1 MPAKLYLCGMSLD
14 KNPTVT
20 DALDAIKALREELVS
35 VKDELGGNS
44 KKTSYGPKLQA
55 LVIYLSVVQ
64 SVTFDRIDESLRDVF
79 CVKSFSE
86 GTV

>member
-35 VKDELGGNS
+35 VKDELVEKPSAFAPRG
-44 KKTSYGPKLQA
+44 QA
-55 LVIYLSVVQ
+55 TLTLTGKI
-64 SVTFDRIDESLRDVF
+64 
-79 CVKSFSE
+79 
-86 GTV
+86 